1 MNVVV
6 KVVGVAE
13 VAPLPSLLRSV
24 NDVVQQDWLPVDTAA
39 ADIDGDVPQTPHFQ
53 FVVRVSNQHLGLH
66 LLAVVKV

>member
-39 ADIDGDVPQTPHFQ
+39 ADIDGDVPQSSHFQ
-53 FVVRVSNQHLGLH
+53 LLVSVSNQHLRLH
-66 LLAVVKV
+66 LLAVVEV

>member
-24 NDVVQQDWLPVDTAA
+24 NDVVQQDWLPVDAAA
-39 ADIDGDVPQTPHFQ
+39 ADIDGDVPQSSHFQ
-53 FVVRVSNQHLGLH
+53 LLVSVSNQHLRLH
-66 LLAVVKV
+66 LLAVVEV